1 MPKLPWDSS
10 VLTTLFVYTEG
21 LAFRLL
27 EDGKIL
33 HLQKKAY
40 TQFYPRNIYIWYVKN
55 KSRQH
60 VASLNKSGPRRN

>member
-1 MPKLPWDSS
+1 MSYGWKMPKLPWDSS

-40 TQFYPRNIYIWYVKN
+40 TQFYPRNIYI
-55 KSRQH
+55 
-60 VASLNKSGPRRN
+60 